1 MPELNKKFFRGPTD
15 LPSERIPDLLT
26 KRSDKDVEDTL
37 TRLGWEGQLIAG
49 ISLKV
54 SPDGRSTASG
64 SFLLRGALCQE
75 PIQIQ
80 AAKLWEKA
88 ATDILLTINV
98 PNGADL
104 IFAGGKLYS
113 EFVDS
118 DRVRFQV
125 SKGDQVLD
133 EKDWQDKGVGEFCLR
148 VVTQLG
154 KTSNGNSGP
163 HIEFMLLVHPLSVD
177 RLLELSDATQSPTW
191 PGIKALE
198 GQCGFFPVTPGG
210 LWAAPFF
217 PLLDVQQRAANVK
230 DTPPGDRILFAMAA
244 IMRTAAKPTACTNLN
259 GLKRQMDKIMKDQEA
274 AAPSAPSIYW
284 PVARE
289 PAGEKGRK
297 LT

>member
-1 MPELNKKFFRGPTD
+1 MPELNKKFVRGPTD

-88 ATDILLTINV
+88 ESDILLTINV

-125 SKGDQVLD
+125 SKCS
-133 EKDWQDKGVGEFCLR
+133 EKHSPLLSFSIKDGR
-148 VVTQLG
+148 VICC
-154 KTSNGNSGP
+154 KYNSGL
-163 HIEFMLLVHPLSVD
+163 IS
-177 RLLELSDATQSPTW
+177 
-191 PGIKALE
+191 
-198 GQCGFFPVTPGG
+198 
-210 LWAAPFF
+210 
-217 PLLDVQQRAANVK
+217 
-230 DTPPGDRILFAMAA
+230 
-244 IMRTAAKPTACTNLN
+244 
-259 GLKRQMDKIMKDQEA
+259 
-274 AAPSAPSIYW
+274 
-284 PVARE
+284 
-289 PAGEKGRK
+289 
-297 LT
+297 